1 MPHRAFCGLRPVL
14 DFGQQL
20 RLHPDALVCNPL
32 CVGLCL
38 ADQRRQSFA
47 QIGSGCLVEAVID
60 LTRIDQV
67 VALAAGEI
75 DDPRMPL
82 RAAP

>member
-1 MPHRAFCGLRPVL
+1 MPSA
-14 DFGQQL
+14 DFARYSISANNSGSI
-20 RLHPDALVCNPL
+20 PDALVCNPL